1 MGFNY
6 GLEKKKFDSEWLRL
20 KREYEAAGMEESVIQ
35 EMYEFDLK
43 SFRRRRVD
51 AVHEQSYDISFPA
64 TTAISSVDTNS
75 LHPRLRPVLSTIDEY
90 SYGDECFDWIDTV
103 SNERLYERLLLLSRE
118 DKQLLTMIVKDGLSQ
133 ADIARSYH
141 CSRVAVA
148 KKIKRIKKFLQEG

>member
-20 KREYEAAGMEESVIQ
+20 KREYEAAGMEESAIQ

-51 AVHEQSYDISFPA
+51 AVHEQSYDISFPT
-64 TTAISSVDTNS
+64 TTAIFSADTNF
-75 LHPRLRPVLSTIDEY
+75 LHPRLRPVLSTIDDY
-90 SYGDECFDWIDTV
+90 SYGEECFDWIDTV
-103 SNERLYERLLLLSRE
+103 SNEHLYERLLLLSRE

-148 KKIKRIKKFLQEG
+148 KKIKRIKNFLLGG